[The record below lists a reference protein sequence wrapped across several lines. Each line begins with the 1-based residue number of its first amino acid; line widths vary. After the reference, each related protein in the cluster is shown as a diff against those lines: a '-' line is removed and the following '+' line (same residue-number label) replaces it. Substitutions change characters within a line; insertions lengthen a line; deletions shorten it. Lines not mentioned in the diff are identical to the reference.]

1 MEPETREFA
10 EDLLAFLKGQYE
22 ATKEDLIRVQD
33 LDMDRVNML
42 RGGAYYCK
50 QMIEELKRR
59 LARVDAAFMEDDD
72 D

>member
-10 EDLLAFLKGQYE
+10 EGLLKKLSEQYE
-22 ATKEDLIRVQD
+22 ATKEDLIKIQD

-50 QMIEELKRR
+50 QIMEEIRKR
-59 LARVDAAFMEDDD
+59 LARVDTAFMEESG
-72 D
+72 